1 MQHPRRAV
9 GCSLLCACLLAACGA
24 ESLPTPVF
32 KRPQLKKGAR
42 ERRAAPGPL
51 LAAARA
57 APGGARSKQPSGTSA
72 LRPSFRWAVLH
83 NWLYFLALGLT
94 IPVLPRIISTIVNE
108 DGSTDV
114 SPASAVLGSDVE
126 ALDKIITFLCVGF
139 LGALSDVVGR
149 KPLMAYSALGFAATC
164 YLQATTQKTISVL
177 YLADL
182 VDGVSSCM
190 NTVCQAYVADAS
202 PPARRAVNIGIFQ
215 GLSVAGAFILG
226 FPLSAV
232 LAAKYGLRAPMYAAS
247 AVGVLNAAIALFLTP
262 ESLPKAQRSNARPAA
277 QPNHRSRPLARA
289 SRNAGPTRPLPP
301 GRRRLDLASANP
313 LGALRRLFAKTPLL
327 RGSASAFF
335 LVWFSNACINSQFG
349 NYVNHLF
356 GWGPQES
363 APLLVLVGLMIAIA
377 PPVLVPRLGL
387 RRSIEL
393 GALTYATGLLAVGVS
408 RVPRS
413 VVVSVLLA
421 SSGCICIPS
430 LIAFIANQAA
440 PAERGALLGGLE
452 TLQELCEALAYPAYG
467 RIFGYFISDTA
478 RVKMPG
484 APFLLA
490 TGVLLAGL
498 GVVKRTFAR
507 HPAAAEQFLEH
518 DASDETLPP
527 RRRVRAA

>member
-1 MQHPRRAV
+1 MCPPPD
-9 GCSLLCACLLAACGA
+9 LA
-24 ESLPTPVF
+24 PTH
-32 KRPQLKKGAR
+32 
-42 ERRAAPGPL
+42 APCPC
-51 LAAARA
+51 AARSA
-57 APGGARSKQPSGTSA
+57 HANLLYAHAP
-72 LRPSFRWAVLH
+72 
-83 NWLYFLALGLT
+83 
-94 IPVLPRIISTIVNE
+94 
-108 DGSTDV
+108 
-114 SPASAVLGSDVE
+114 
-126 ALDKIITFLCVGF
+126 
-139 LGALSDVVGR
+139 
-149 KPLMAYSALGFAATC
+149 
-164 YLQATTQKTISVL
+164 
-177 YLADL
+177 
-182 VDGVSSCM
+182 
-190 NTVCQAYVADAS
+190 
-202 PPARRAVNIGIFQ
+202 Q
-215 GLSVAGAFILG
+215 G
-226 FPLSAV
+226 
-232 LAAKYGLRAPMYAAS
+232 K
-247 AVGVLNAAIALFLTP
+247 
-262 ESLPKAQRSNARPAA
+262 K
-277 QPNHRSRPLARA
+277 
-289 SRNAGPTRPLPP
+289 
-301 GRRRLDLASANP
+301 LDLRSANP
-313 LGALRRLFAKTPLL
+313 LGALNLL
-327 RGSASAFF
+327 LGRPGIMRGSAVAYF
-335 LVWFSNACINSQFG
+335 LVWLGNACINSQFG

-377 PPVLVPRLGL
+377 PPALVPRLGL

-393 GALTYATGLLAVGVS
+393 GALTYAAGLLAVGVS